1 MGWSR
6 KPCALA
12 DGSERAASD
21 KPQPAGG
28 LGPAAGGVARN
39 YASATL
45 LQAGA
50 IVAGYRLEREVGGGG
65 MGVVWRA
72 RDLTLERPVAL
83 KLIRP
88 EVAADRGFRE
98 RFTREAKLAASLD
111 HAHVLPVYEAGEA
124 DGELFL
130 AMRFVEGYDLAAL
143 LAAERSLEAGRAS
156 RLLAQVAL
164 ALDAAHAEGLVH
176 RDVKP
181 ANILIATQDGEE
193 HAYLSDFG
201 LTIQVAAG
209 ERLTAAGLF
218 IGTVSYA
225 APEQLRGERVDSRT
239 DVYALGC
246 VLYQCLTGEVPYPR
260 DSDSAAL
267 LAHLSD
273 PVPRLSER
281 APDPAGAYDA
291 IVARALAKSPHDRYQ
306 SAGDLGRVAVIAANR
321 SPAGPTLAANV
332 VRSTASASARA
343 RGRRLVPMTVALLVA
358 TLAGIA
364 VAAGAPWRDESGS
377 GTSARA
383 ESADERVRQERTA
396 AMGSICNGVNAE
408 NEALPGRYRRLS
420 RRSGRGAAT
429 LRVALIEEIN
439 RQLRGGDALLA
450 RLEAITPADARA
462 QALQAGT
469 EATWSRSL
477 DRLRSVR
484 DALER
489 SRSER
494 AVVRAATASRS
505 TAERDRRRIRAGLLA
520 LGGSACRLDPLPD
533 LPRIESRGREIAPPV
548 AAPTPPPQLRAPDAP
563 TPTAP

>member
-1 MGWSR
+1 
-6 KPCALA
+6 
-12 DGSERAASD
+12 
-21 KPQPAGG
+21 
-28 LGPAAGGVARN
+28 
-39 YASATL
+39 
-45 LQAGA
+45 
-50 IVAGYRLEREVGGGG
+50 

-72 RDLTLERPVAL
+72 RDLSLERPVAV

-88 EVAADRGFRE
+88 DVAADSGFRE

-124 DGELFL
+124 DGELYL
-130 AMRFVEGYDLAAL
+130 AMRFVDGYDLATL

-156 RLLAQVAL
+156 RLVAQVAL
-164 ALDAAHAEGLVH
+164 ALDAAHAAGLVH

-181 ANILIATQDGEE
+181 ANILIATQDGAE

-201 LTIQVAAG
+201 LTIEAAAE

-218 IGTVSYA
+218 VGTVSYA
-225 APEQLRGERVDSRT
+225 APEQLRGERVDART

-260 DSDSAAL
+260 DSDTAAL

-273 PVPRLSER
+273 PVPRPSDR

-291 IVARALAKSPHDRYQ
+291 IVARALAKAPEERYQ
-306 SAGDLGRVAVIAANR
+306 SAGELGRLAVIAANR
-321 SPAGPTLAANV
+321 SAAGPTLAADAV
-332 VRSTASASARA
+332 AATPAASARA
-343 RGRRLVPMTVALLVA
+343 RGARLVPMTVALVVA
-358 TLAGIA
+358 ALAGVA
-364 VAAGAPWRDESGS
+364 VAAGAPWREESGD

-383 ESADERVRQERTA
+383 QTANARVQQERTA
-396 AMGSICNGVNAE
+396 AVRSICTGVNAE
-408 NEALPGRYRRLS
+408 NATLPERYRRLN
-420 RRSGRGAAT
+420 RRLDGGDVT

-450 RLEAITPADARA
+450 QLEAITPADARA
-462 QALQAGT
+462 RTVQAGT

-477 DRLRSVR
+477 DRLRTVR

-489 SRSER
+489 ARSER
-494 AVVRAATASRS
+494 AVRRAAMTSRS
-505 TAERDRRRIRAGLLA
+505 TAERDRRGVRTGLLA
-520 LGGSACRLDPLPD
+520 LAGSTCRLDSLPD
-533 LPRIESRGREIAPPV
+533 LPRIESRGHEVAPPA
-548 AAPTPPPQLRAPDAP
+548 AAPTAAPQPPGTDSP